1 MNYST
6 IEGMIRQ
13 STNNPMRTEITT
25 EQFKQLN
32 KKPKQMIEELMFYIM
47 QEHFE
52 GKLDANHRYFDL
64 YLSLQRMLEDCQK

>member
-1 MNYST
+1 
-6 IEGMIRQ
+6 
-13 STNNPMRTEITT
+13 MRTEITT

-52 GKLDANHRYFDL
+52 GKLDTNHRYFDL
-64 YLSLQRMLEDCQK
+64 YLCLQRMLEDCEK

>member
-1 MNYST
+1 
-6 IEGMIRQ
+6 MIRQ

-32 KKPKQMIEELMFYIM
+32 KTPKQMIEELMFYIM

-52 GKLDANHRYFDL
+52 GKLDTNHRYFDL
-64 YLSLQRMLEDCQK
+64 YLCLQRMLEDCQK